1 MDKNNNELKAN
12 YMNNN
17 LIKNRLSELF
27 PELINQIEREFDFD
41 KLEVYFQFL
50 KDYNEI
56 GRFFSK
62 SDSENILDRHI
73 VESIFHIHRILSS
86 YSVSHETRLADIGTG
101 PGLPGYIFFCLK
113 NAPVITLVDSQM
125 RRLGILEKFHKE
137 KFKDQGVN
145 FIYGRVEDLKEKFDL
160 VVMRSTVKYPW
171 SAEMIYKLLKT
182 NSYFIP
188 FLGRKNYDLDFENKM
203 LENLGLKIEKEFE
216 LDELEFLGKRHL
228 KLLKKVAESK
238 KSFPRSWEAISK
250 EIKRTSWEK

>member
-1 MDKNNNELKAN
+1 
-12 YMNNN
+12 MNINI
-17 LIKNRLSELF
+17 IKNRFSELF
-27 PELINQIEREFDFD
+27 PELVNQVEKEFDFE
-41 KLEVYFQFL
+41 KMEMYYQFL
-50 KDYNEI
+50 QEYNEV
-56 GRFFSK
+56 GGFFSK

-73 VESIFHIHRILSS
+73 IESIFHIHKILSC
-86 YSVSHETRLADIGTG
+86 YSVSHETKLTDIGTG

-113 NAPVITLVDSQM
+113 NAPSVTLVDSQM

-137 KFKDQGVN
+137 KFKDKKVN

-182 NSYFIP
+182 NSIFIP
-188 FLGRKNYDLDFENKM
+188 FLGRRNCDMDFEKNM
-203 LENLGLKIEKEFE
+203 LENLGLKIEKEMD

-238 KSFPRSWEAISK
+238 KGFPRSWEAISK